1 MENVRG
7 GRGPAKRLTAA
18 TPTVRATRT
27 AARSAPPGM
36 RDAALCSSEDM
47 VSEQTP
53 GSMGR
58 WSHPR
63 ERDHWYIRR
72 ANTSPQ
78 EGPVK
83 ILFFD
88 DFKLGVLK
96 GDAVVDVSDTVRDIP
111 HTGPH
116 NLISGLIERF
126 ADYKRRLEEAVSRG
140 KSVPLGQVKI
150 RPPLPKPTNIECMAV
165 NYMEDGTRSEPAP
178 INAFH
183 KSPSAIIGP
192 EDTMVLP

>member
-27 AARSAPPGM
+27 GSAITTARN

-58 WSHPR
+58 WSHPTTR
-63 ERDHWYIRR
+63 SLVYSPRQYI
-72 ANTSPQ
+72 PQ

-116 NLISGLIERF
+116 NLVSGLIDRF

-150 RPPLPKPTNIECMAV
+150 RPPLPKPA
-165 NYMEDGTRSEPAP
+165 
-178 INAFH
+178 
-183 KSPSAIIGP
+183 
-192 EDTMVLP
+192 